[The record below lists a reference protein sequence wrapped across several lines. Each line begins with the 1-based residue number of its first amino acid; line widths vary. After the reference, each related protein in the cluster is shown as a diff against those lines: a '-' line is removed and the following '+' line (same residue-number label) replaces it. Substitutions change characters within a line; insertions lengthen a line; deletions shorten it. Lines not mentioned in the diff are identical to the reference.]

1 MNAPGSRTLRRTLGL
16 WQVTLSGIGVILGA
30 GVYALV
36 GPAAGLAGN
45 ALWLAFLLAGVTA
58 GLTAYSYARFGAIQP
73 KNSPEFQY
81 TSLVFG
87 TRIGFVAGF
96 LMLAADLLA
105 AATVALSLIALA
117 ATANTVL
124 LLLVSASRSV
134 YGMASAGALTARLAR
149 IGKTGAPVAATLL
162 VSGITGGL
170 VLLGNVARV
179 AAMTDAAV
187 LVSFML
193 VNLSLPRLAYRGLT
207 GGHAGKRMA
216 DLLLP
221 GLALLMCGWFLLHTG
236 WVSIAVAAGLTI
248 LGFFAAAKGK

>member
-1 MNAPGSRTLRRTLGL
+1 MTATTVIYLLVALSAIGAVGWRDLSASDAPLALMAGRVLGTNADR
-16 WQVTLSGIGVILGA
+16 
-30 GVYALV
+30 
-36 GPAAGLAGN
+36 
-45 ALWLAFLLAGVTA
+45 
-58 GLTAYSYARFGAIQP
+58 
-73 KNSPEFQY
+73 
-81 TSLVFG
+81 
-87 TRIGFVAGF
+87 
-96 LMLAADLLA
+96 
-105 AATVALSLIALA
+105 ALSLIALA

-207 GGHAGKRMA
+207 GGRAGKRMA

-248 LGFFAAAKGK
+248 LGFFAGAKGK